1 MKSLSAQFC
10 QIRKAVVLYELSNF
24 KNLQNLNIKH
34 NPVSDLMGNAY
45 VRLRAVAECQK
56 LITIN
61 GAVLK
66 KYERKDC

>member
-1 MKSLSAQFC
+1 M
-10 QIRKAVVLYELSNF
+10 
-24 KNLQNLNIKH
+24 QNLNIKH

-56 LITIN
+56 LVTIN
-61 GAVLK
+61 GAMLK